1 MANLRSANSACFI
14 LMVPVVVIAYFFLAP
29 GFVRR
34 IEPVAEPITVGNV
47 TLQLVMADFEETHGL
62 WPISSTIAYRP
73 FGRISGLILN
83 ASTSLRN
90 ARYRI
95 TITSSDGVTR
105 VSRCYVGS
113 TDACDFQADL
123 ARADLNKGIK
133 LTVVNDRDG
142 RVVIPPRLVIF
153 THTVSYSLARWDA
166 MMTV

>member
-113 TDACDFQADL
+113 TDACDF
-123 ARADLNKGIK
+123 
-133 LTVVNDRDG
+133 
-142 RVVIPPRLVIF
+142 
-153 THTVSYSLARWDA
+153 
-166 MMTV
+166 